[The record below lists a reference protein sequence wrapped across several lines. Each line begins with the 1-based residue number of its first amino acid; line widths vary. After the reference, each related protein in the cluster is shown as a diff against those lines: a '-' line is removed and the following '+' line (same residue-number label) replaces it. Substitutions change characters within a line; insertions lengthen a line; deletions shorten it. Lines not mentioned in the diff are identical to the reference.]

1 MERLRRHLLA
11 VCVAVAL
18 VAVVTAIV
26 PQTTIAQTVRAA
38 LVKNVDETGL
48 VPFSQTFT
56 ISQTE
61 CGCTNCCFIRTAAVP
76 AGKRLVIQNISGF
89 FPLSGAGNAG
99 FINVRQET
107 PGAGDAAVINT
118 ITPVFRTQ
126 WNGGDYPAY
135 EFNQM
140 MLAFVDPGKTAGIS
154 IFSGVN
160 FGFRSGVL
168 TINGY
173 MVNLQ

>member
-1 MERLRRHLLA
+1 MTQVQKHAWIVL
-11 VCVAVAL
+11 VVVAL
-18 VAVVTAIV
+18 AAALIAIF
-26 PQTTIAQTVRAA
+26 PQTTVAQTVRAA
-38 LVKNVDETGL
+38 LVKNVDEPGL
-48 VPFSQTFT
+48 VPFSQSFT

-61 CGCTNCCFIRTAAVP
+61 CACTNCCFIRTAAVP

-89 FPLSGAGNAG
+89 FPLSGPGNAG

-107 PGAGDAAVINT
+107 PGTGDAAVINT